1 MVSCFFKKIK
11 IQCQYDKSDCL
22 TFRYKKGNKCWCSKC
37 ISITETNLECLQTE
51 VLAILVA
58 VVVLSVGYKEE
69 VVHL

>member
-1 MVSCFFKKIK
+1 MTKVTASH
-11 IQCQYDKSDCL
+11 SG
-22 TFRYKKGNKCWCSKC
+22 TRRE
-37 ISITETNLECLQTE
+37 ISVGVLNVLVVLCLQTE